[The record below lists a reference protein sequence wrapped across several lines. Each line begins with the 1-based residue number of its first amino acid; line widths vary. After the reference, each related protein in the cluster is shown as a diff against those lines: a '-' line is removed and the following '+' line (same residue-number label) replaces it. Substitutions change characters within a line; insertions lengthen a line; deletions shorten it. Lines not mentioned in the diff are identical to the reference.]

1 MSDLDTSSMFKYDSD
16 KMIDQIENFSKDC
29 RNAWEQCQELI
40 LPSFYVKPKKIVL
53 IGMGGSGIANDMI
66 ADLLFDSPVSITSI
80 HGYDIPGFV
89 DENTL
94 VIANSYSGNTEEVL
108 SGFITAYKKDAKL
121 IAISTGGKLET
132 LAEKYKIPLLK
143 FNYLS
148 TPRMALPYN
157 IMSLLAIFS
166 KLGHYKM
173 DESIDDIMEKVDRIT
188 QNYRH
193 EITISQNGAK
203 SLAQKLEGKIPVIYS
218 SFKLKSIGYR
228 FKCQINENSKSF
240 SFSEFFPELN
250 HNAIQGYKFP
260 KAPVAVVSLE
270 SVFDDSQTA
279 KRQNLT
285 AELLQKFGIRCERIK
300 YSQVNN
306 PLVEFLSHI
315 QFSNY
320 VSYYLSVIYGI
331 DPTGN
336 PDISLFKTK
345 L

>member
-1 MSDLDTSSMFKYDSD
+1 MSDLDTSSLFKYDSS
-16 KMIDQIENFSKDC
+16 KMIDQIESFTRDC
-29 RNAWEQCQELI
+29 RNAWKQCENLV
-40 LPSFYVKPKKIVL
+40 LPSFYIKPKKIVL
-53 IGMGGSGIANDMI
+53 LGMGGSGIANDMI
-66 ADLLFDSPVSITSI
+66 ADLLFDLPASITSI
-80 HGYDIPGFV
+80 HGYDLPGFV

-108 SGFITAYKKDAKL
+108 SGFIAAHKQEAKL

-143 FNYLS
+143 FNYPS

-157 IMSLLAIFS
+157 IISLLSIFN

-173 DESIDDIMEKVDRIT
+173 AESIDDVLEKVDRIT

-193 EITISQNGAK
+193 EITISQNEAK
-203 SLAQKLEGKIPVIYS
+203 SLAQKLEEKIPIIYS
-218 SFKLKSIGYR
+218 GFKLKSAGYR

-240 SFSEFFPELN
+240 SFSEYFPELN

-260 KAPVAVVSLE
+260 KAPIFVISLE
-270 SVFDDSQTA
+270 SVFDDSQTM
-279 KRQNLT
+279 KRQELT
-285 AELLQKFGIRCERIK
+285 AELLHKYGISCERIK

-306 PLVEFLSHI
+306 PLVELLAHI

-320 VSYYLSVIYGI
+320 VSYYLSVIYEI
-331 DPTGN
+331 DPTIN
-336 PDISLFKTK
+336 PDITVFKSK